1 MSGTGTSG
9 AVVRPALA
17 WILAFLSLAA
27 WAQPAATTG
36 AKAEKA
42 GALVAGKPWMGSAD
56 EYARLESAIDR
67 RIDETSDEVVRSLRR
82 DASWNPDHPKWAATR
97 ERVRGDMRAAWAE
110 AGRALLG
117 GIEPARY
124 HQHLVALYI
133 AAFGDSELDS
143 LLAFYRSP
151 AGERYARYLTD
162 LAAAT
167 RGGELAAMDVVA
179 GGPPRWNGQDPD
191 RMKVRVQTLLV
202 LEPMQAMANIARE
215 PDDAQLAADMSA
227 TLLTIAA
234 VGGEKIE
241 ALRAGLDD
249 ASRAAIDAFQN
260 TPQRVKERE
269 LLVAESER
277 IYRASR
283 EWTSALPAFLKK
295 LEAQEAAWKKLA
307 AD

>member
-1 MSGTGTSG
+1 
-9 AVVRPALA
+9 
-17 WILAFLSLAA
+17 
-27 WAQPAATTG
+27 
-36 AKAEKA
+36 
-42 GALVAGKPWMGSAD
+42 
-56 EYARLESAIDR
+56 
-67 RIDETSDEVVRSLRR
+67 
-82 DASWNPDHPKWAATR
+82 
-97 ERVRGDMRAAWAE
+97 
-110 AGRALLG
+110 
-117 GIEPARY
+117 
-124 HQHLVALYI
+124 
-133 AAFGDSELDS
+133 
-143 LLAFYRSP
+143 
-151 AGERYARYLTD
+151 
-162 LAAAT
+162 
-167 RGGELAAMDVVA
+167 
-179 GGPPRWNGQDPD
+179 
-191 RMKVRVQTLLV
+191 MKVRVQTLLV